1 MGKNLIALAGKSKLS
16 NGKPVGGKAGR
27 LSRPTIDKL
36 QKYYGNAIRRRVDKA
51 KTKREVDNAV
61 KKMQWAVKAVLY
73 HSVKIDDEKKRHQY
87 CPNGESSW
95 CSYRRDKADGT
106 NAPFVNT
113 SHHLDQVFLEFLTQL
128 FDRLSEK
135 KLLERCQLGLSRN
148 AIHWRGTDVPNIEI
162 EESNLLKQQPH
173 LQSCSSTLV
182 QKVDI
187 GLWKS

>member
-73 HSVKIDDEKKRHQY
+73 HSVKIDDEKKRHLSTVLAVKALGVPTQ
-87 CPNGESSW
+87 ETRQTELMLLLSTHHTISIKSS
-95 CSYRRDKADGT
+95 
-106 NAPFVNT
+106 
-113 SHHLDQVFLEFLTQL
+113 
-128 FDRLSEK
+128 
-135 KLLERCQLGLSRN
+135 
-148 AIHWRGTDVPNIEI
+148 
-162 EESNLLKQQPH
+162 
-173 LQSCSSTLV
+173 
-182 QKVDI
+182 
-187 GLWKS
+187 